1 MGSRVEGLSFGFRVR
16 GFRVFGFWGSW
27 TVARSCEQVETIDI
41 RPAPLVTIHAA
52 GNHEHEDPEKRL
64 KLVVLARP
72 WWSMP

>member
-1 MGSRVEGLSFGFRVR
+1 MDSCKKGLKNDGI
-16 GFRVFGFWGSW
+16 
-27 TVARSCEQVETIDI
+27 RSCEQVETIDI

-72 WWSMP
+72 WCPCRKPPRP